1 MSIEAFVY
9 PAPVELPNPRI
20 QCVDVNSAPNA
31 LDRNAFK
38 QNAYLGSIAD
48 SNLRV
53 YFPTRSYLP
62 EYTIDCALGTHIM
75 VAHGPYGQFRNYEQM
90 LDSDRVKA
98 AEIALTLVHEG
109 YIVGSNRDKRHHRPD
124 GIPTSQ
130 SWRMFHMHAV
140 KFDLPAPSEFDHVV
154 DIAEGK
160 LRERLPETLSYFT
173 RAGMKMFPGLRV
185 LSDTHVGG
193 YPILNGA
200 VAKIDPNI
208 QASRL
213 AGLLLNID
221 NQISH
226 LWHVLPKQKTIYERG
241 FIGPLTEYEE
251 YQRHISRLK
260 RLLRSVNGASTVAP
274 SYSWTLVK
282 HDKDLLLAVS
292 PHIRS
297 GGGFL
302 ETLGIVPVRTPT
314 PGYSHKPALER
325 AREAVNG
332 FAGQW
337 GLTQQANQ
345 PRGTLTS

>member
-1 MSIEAFVY
+1 MPVEAFVY
-9 PAPVELPNPRI
+9 PAPVEPPNSRI
-20 QCVDVNSAPNA
+20 QCVDINSTPNA
-31 LDRNAFK
+31 LHRNALQ

-48 SNLRV
+48 SNLSV
-53 YFPTRSYLP
+53 YFPTRSYIP
-62 EYTIDCALGTHIM
+62 RYSGGGEPGTHLMI
-75 VAHGPYGQFRNYEQM
+75 AHGPDRFTNFEQ
-90 LDSDRVKA
+90 LLPADRVKA
-98 AEIALTLVHEG
+98 AEIALTLVDEG
-109 YIVGSNRDKRHHRPD
+109 YIVGSNRDKRHRPD
-124 GIPTSQ
+124 GLPTSQ

-140 KFDLPAPSEFDHVV
+140 KFDLPSPSEFDHVA

-251 YQRHISRLK
+251 YQRHISQLK
-260 RLLRSVNGASTVAP
+260 RLLRKAKGASSTAP
-274 SYSWTLVK
+274 SYSWTLFK
-282 HDKDLLLAVS
+282 HGDDLMLAVS
-292 PHIRS
+292 PHFRS

-314 PGYSHKPALER
+314 SGYSYKPALER

-332 FAGQW
+332 FASQW
-337 GLTQQANQ
+337 GLRQQSNQ
-345 PRGTLTS
+345 QRGTIVS

>member
-1 MSIEAFVY
+1 MI
-9 PAPVELPNPRI
+9 
-20 QCVDVNSAPNA
+20 
-31 LDRNAFK
+31 
-38 QNAYLGSIAD
+38 
-48 SNLRV
+48 
-53 YFPTRSYLP
+53 
-62 EYTIDCALGTHIM
+62 
-75 VAHGPYGQFRNYEQM
+75 AHGPDRFTNFEQ
-90 LDSDRVKA
+90 LLPADRVKA
-98 AEIALTLVHEG
+98 AEIALTLVNEG

-124 GIPTSQ
+124 SLPTSQ
-130 SWRMFHMHAV
+130 SWHMFHMHAV
-140 KFDLPAPSEFDHVV
+140 KFDLPASSEFDHVA

-173 RAGMKMFPGLRV
+173 RAGMKMFHGLQV

-241 FIGPLTEYEE
+241 FIGPLTEYET
-251 YQRHISRLK
+251 HVSRLK

-314 PGYSHKPALER
+314 PGYSYKSALER

-332 FAGQW
+332 FASQW
-337 GLTQQANQ
+337 GLIQRPNQQ
-345 PRGTLTS
+345 RGTFTC